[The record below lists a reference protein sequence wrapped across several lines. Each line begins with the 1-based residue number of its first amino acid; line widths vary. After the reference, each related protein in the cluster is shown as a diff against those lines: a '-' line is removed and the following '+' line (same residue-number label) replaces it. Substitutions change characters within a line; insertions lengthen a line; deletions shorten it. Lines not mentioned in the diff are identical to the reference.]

1 MYQEKRLAPFRHP
14 GEGRDLTL
22 SFLRTGEIPASAGMT
37 RQGDTVLEV
46 GASLAALSR
55 KGRGEVQ
62 VGKARAKQR
71 SSMRP
76 EILNPLFAALTDL
89 KGVGPQLAKPLTRLG
104 LERVVDVLFHLPT
117 GLISRFPVDRLD
129 EAQAGQTIIVDL
141 TAQDYRSGR
150 SPRAPFGVE
159 AFDSAGDH
167 VRLVYFGRTS
177 GLARKLFPLGE
188 KRRVSGR
195 LDLYGEMRQI
205 VHPDQVV
212 EPGDET
218 GIAIHEPVYPLT
230 EGLTNARLSQLVE
243 IALERRPELAEWID
257 GPLLTSRNWPA
268 WREALARAHA
278 SPQDAAA
285 RDRLAYDEIFASQV
299 ALMLI
304 REGLRKRKGR
314 AVVGDGRLTG
324 ALRLPFGLTGAQER
338 VGREIADDMSRE
350 TPMLRMLQGDVG
362 SGKTLVALRAMLAAV
377 EAGTQAALLA
387 PTEIL
392 ARQHFATLQAMLAG
406 LPVNIAILTGR
417 DKGRVRESTL
427 MGLADSS
434 IDILVGTHAIFQD
447 AVTYRDLALVVVDE
461 QHRFGV
467 AQRLMLTQK
476 AARPPHLLVMTA
488 TPIPRTLQLANH
500 GEMDVSRIDEMPPG
514 RTPVDTRVVSVD
526 RLDEV
531 VGGLERHL
539 ATGAQAYWVCP
550 LVAESETSEL
560 AAAEDRA
567 ALLRERLGGGRVGL
581 VHGRMKG
588 PDKDDVMAQFQA
600 GQIGVL
606 VATTVIEVGV
616 DVPAASLMIVEH
628 ADRFGLAQLHQLRGR
643 VGRGAAKSVCLL
655 LRSQNLSET
664 ARERL
669 ALMRETNDGF
679 VIAEKDLELR
689 GGGELLGLKQSGDAD
704 YGLASAEQLVRLL
717 PVAHDDARLFVERD
731 GGMDG
736 ARGEAVR
743 HCLYLFE
750 RDAAV
755 PLLRS
760 G

>member
-1 MYQEKRLAPFRHP
+1 
-14 GEGRDLTL
+14 
-22 SFLRTGEIPASAGMT
+22 
-37 RQGDTVLEV
+37 
-46 GASLAALSR
+46 
-55 KGRGEVQ
+55 
-62 VGKARAKQR
+62 
-71 SSMRP
+71 MRP

-89 KGVGPQLAKPLTRLG
+89 KGVGPQLAKPLARLG

-117 GLISRFPVDRLD
+117 GLISRVPVDRLD
-129 EAQAGQTIIVDL
+129 DAQPGQTIIVDV
-141 TAQDYRSGR
+141 TAQDYRPGR

-195 LDLYGEMRQI
+195 LDLYGDMRQI
-205 VHPDQVV
+205 VHPDHVT
-212 EPGDET
+212 EPGDDDA
-218 GIAIHEPVYPLT
+218 IAVHEPVYPLT
-230 EGLTNARLSQLVE
+230 EGLTNARLSQLAE

-257 GPLLTSRNWPA
+257 APLRASRGWPA
-268 WREALARAHA
+268 WREAMARAHA
-278 SPQDAAA
+278 TPRDEVAH
-285 RDRLAYDEIFASQV
+285 DRLAYDEIFASQV

-304 REGLRKRKGR
+304 RQGLRTRKGR
-314 AVVGDGRLTG
+314 AVRGDGRLTG
-324 ALRLPFGLTGAQER
+324 ALDLPFGLTGAQER
-338 VGREIADDMSRE
+338 VGREIAGDMAQD

-362 SGKTLVALRAMLAAV
+362 SGKTLVALRAMLSAV

-392 ARQHFATLQAMLAG
+392 ARQHYATLQSMLAG
-406 LPVNIAILTGR
+406 LPVNLAILTGR
-417 DKGRVRESTL
+417 DKGRIRESTL
-427 MGLADSS
+427 MGLADGS
-434 IDILVGTHAIFQD
+434 IDILVGTHAIFQE
-447 AVTYRDLALVVVDE
+447 AVNYRDLALVVVDE

-467 AQRLMLTQK
+467 AQRLMLTSK

-500 GEMDVSRIDEMPPG
+500 GEMDVSQIDEMPPG
-514 RTPVDTRVVSVD
+514 RTPVDTRVMSVE

-531 VGGLERHL
+531 VGALERHL
-539 ATGAQAYWVCP
+539 ASGAQAYWVCP
-550 LVAESETSEL
+550 LVAESEASEL
-560 AAAEDRA
+560 AAAEERA
-567 ALLRERLGGGRVGL
+567 VLLRARLGDARVGL

-588 PDKDDVMAQFQA
+588 PDKDAVMARFEA
-600 GQIGVL
+600 GEIGVL

-616 DVPAASLMIVEH
+616 NVPAASLMIVEH

-643 VGRGAAKSVCLL
+643 VGRGTAKSVCLL
-655 LRSQNLSET
+655 LRSPTLSET

-669 ALMRETNDGF
+669 ALMREPNDGF

-704 YGLASAEQLVRLL
+704 YRLATPERLVRLL

-736 ARGEAVR
+736 VRGEAVR
-743 HCLYLFE
+743 LCLYLFE

>member
-1 MYQEKRLAPFRHP
+1 
-14 GEGRDLTL
+14 
-22 SFLRTGEIPASAGMT
+22 
-37 RQGDTVLEV
+37 
-46 GASLAALSR
+46 
-55 KGRGEVQ
+55 
-62 VGKARAKQR
+62 
-71 SSMRP
+71 MRP

-89 KGVGPQLAKPLTRLG
+89 KGVGPQLAKPLARLG

-117 GLISRFPVDRLD
+117 GLVQRHPVDRLD
-129 EAQAGQTIIVDL
+129 DAQPGQQIIVTL

-150 SPRAPFGVE
+150 SPRAPFGVD
-159 AFDSAGDH
+159 AFDAAGDH

-177 GLARKLFPLGE
+177 GLAKKLFPLGE
-188 KRRVSGR
+188 PRQVSGR
-195 LDLYGEMRQI
+195 LDTYGEMRQI
-205 VHPDQVV
+205 VHPDHVS
-212 EPGDET
+212 EPDSEEA
-218 GIAIHEPVYPLT
+218 IATSEAVYPLT
-230 EGLTNARLSQLVE
+230 EGLTNARLTQLVE

-257 GPLLTSRNWPA
+257 GPLLISRNWPA
-268 WREALARAHA
+268 WREALTRAHA
-278 SPQDAAA
+278 SPHDAAA
-285 RDRLAYDEIFASQV
+285 HDRLAYDEIFASQV

-314 AVVGDGRLTG
+314 AVVGDRRLID

-338 VGREIADDMSRE
+338 VGREIAADMGRE

-427 MGLADSS
+427 MGLADGS

-539 ATGAQAYWVCP
+539 TAGAQAYWVCP
-550 LVAESETSEL
+550 LVAESEMSEL
-560 AAAEDRA
+560 AAAEERA
-567 ALLRERLGGGRVGL
+567 ALLRERLGAERVGL

-588 PDKDDVMAQFQA
+588 ADKDDVMARFQA
-600 GQIGVL
+600 GETGVL